1 MLKKILNSLLTF
13 FIIILVGTLFIT
25 LFNYFNL
32 LQAKII
38 SILKLILPLT
48 AIFISSYR
56 LGKQSEKKGYMEGLK
71 LGIIIIFIFLVL
83 ILILD
88 KITLKSLLYYFI
100 LLLTSILSS
109 MIGINRKKL
118 NT

>member
-13 FIIILVGTLFIT
+13 FIILIVGTLFLTI
-25 LFNYFNL
+25 FNYFSL
-32 LQAKII
+32 LKPSII
-38 SILKLILPLT
+38 SILKLIIPIF

-56 LGKQSEKKGYMEGLK
+56 LGKQSEKKGYIEGLK
-71 LGIIIIFIFLVL
+71 LGSLIIIIFLTLVL
-83 ILILD
+83 LLD
-88 KITLKSLLYYFI
+88 KFSLKSLIYYLI